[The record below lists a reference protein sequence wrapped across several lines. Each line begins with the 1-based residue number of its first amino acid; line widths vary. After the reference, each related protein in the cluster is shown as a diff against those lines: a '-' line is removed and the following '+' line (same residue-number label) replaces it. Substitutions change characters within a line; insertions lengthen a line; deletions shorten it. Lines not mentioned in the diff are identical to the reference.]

1 MTQHIPPHTQKS
13 ADLFDH
19 LSSRD
24 RAHAAQRDADARAR
38 APSPPSSST
47 RGVLRV
53 SRAWRCD
60 RARAARGNDRFAS
73 ALLGFTLIRTMMI
86 GTTSVMRAMGDF
98 ASTSGSTSSSS
109 SSSSSRRASRCA
121 QARASGA
128 GARSGGRR
136 SRSPA
141 PAPSRSGASKRVPSE
156 AVSRS
161 STPSDADWVE
171 KYGNRRLNYR
181 LQARAVDGATSGGA
195 ARGVFVDEEG
205 AGAEAEDEDE
215 EYKVGVLLLN
225 LGGPETLDDVQPFL
239 YNLFADPDIIRL
251 PQALQFLQGAL
262 ASILSASRAPK
273 SREAYESIG
282 GGSPLRRITD
292 DQARAL
298 QGALDARGV
307 QAKTY
312 VGMRYW
318 KPFTEDA
325 IADIKRDG
333 VNRLVVLP
341 LYPQFSISTSGSSLR
356 LLEQYFSEDEQL
368 ARVRHTVIPS
378 WYQRPGYV
386 KAMAQ
391 LISQTLNDKFDDNKE
406 PIIFFSAHGVPV
418 SYVEDA
424 GDPYKAEME
433 ECVQLIVD
441 ELRQMGVS
449 NEHVLAYQSRV
460 GPVEWLK
467 PYTDDTIRQLGR
479 DGTKAMCAVPIS
491 FVSEHIETLE
501 EIDMEYRELAEE
513 NGIEKWGRV
522 PALDT
527 DPLFIDDLAK
537 AVIEALPYTTRMN
550 SRIGEVTR
558 ASITGVPTAAVGDL
572 LASYDRDKLAIPV
585 PDSSWNKKADGRG
598 ANRAGEFSG
607 SDPAQTTTNDLV
619 NFAVV
624 FFAVF
629 FFLQVRA
636 GANGLFGATG
646 IFQHW

>member
-1 MTQHIPPHTQKS
+1 M
-13 ADLFDH
+13 
-19 LSSRD
+19 
-24 RAHAAQRDADARAR
+24 
-38 APSPPSSST
+38 
-47 RGVLRV
+47 
-53 SRAWRCD
+53 
-60 RARAARGNDRFAS
+60 
-73 ALLGFTLIRTMMI
+73 
-86 GTTSVMRAMGDF
+86 
-98 ASTSGSTSSSS
+98 
-109 SSSSSRRASRCA
+109 
-121 QARASGA
+121 
-128 GARSGGRR
+128 
-136 SRSPA
+136 
-141 PAPSRSGASKRVPSE
+141 
-156 AVSRS
+156 
-161 STPSDADWVE
+161 
-171 KYGNRRLNYR
+171 
-181 LQARAVDGATSGGA
+181 DGATSGGA

-205 AGAEAEDEDE
+205 AGAEDEDEDE

-273 SREAYESIG
+273 SREAYKSIG

-292 DQARAL
+292 DQASAL

-391 LISQTLNDKFDDNKE
+391 LISQTLNDKFDDSKE

-527 DPLFIDDLAK
+527 DPLFIDDLAE
-537 AVIEALPYTTRMN
+537 AVIEALPYTTRMS

-598 ANRAGEFSG
+598 ANRAGEFSS
-607 SDPAQTTTNDLV
+607 SDPTQTTTNDLV

-629 FFLQVRA
+629 FFLQVQA